1 MVYPDIT
8 IKVRE
13 ISKFIGLIFIAL
25 VISVVFWLALWFLSV
40 ITPYFYLLSLLVIV
54 FLYWPGR
61 KHKMLFNILG
71 PILVLELVIWLTL
84 KLIIVI

>member
-84 KLIIVI
+84 KLIIII